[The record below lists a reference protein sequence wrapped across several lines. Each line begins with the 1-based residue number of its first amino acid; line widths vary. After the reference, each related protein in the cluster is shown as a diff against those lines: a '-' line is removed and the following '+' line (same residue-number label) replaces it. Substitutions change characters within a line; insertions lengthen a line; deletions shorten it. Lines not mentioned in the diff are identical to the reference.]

1 VLLDTLL
8 GVLVGGAVSTVTT
21 LLVQNRAARTI
32 ARSEI
37 YVDLIGRAHINS
49 VSDASS
55 DSTYDAIVYIRRR
68 AALLRHDE
76 GKEVVEAE
84 LVLKTLR
91 RLLAEERETGVRQS
105 QETKSLIQ
113 EYERHLDTLERLI
126 RRRLRWPS

>member
-91 RLLAEERETGVRQS
+91 RLLAEERETGVKQS